1 MSSNNRGD
9 RIQLLQKV
17 LKKYFKPQPVAESRS
32 VLEQLLFAGCLEN
45 ARHDAAEE
53 AFQRLQEL
61 YFDWNEVRVTTI
73 TELGDALRGLPDA
86 ADAAAR
92 IKRGLQSIFEAR
104 YSFDLEDM
112 RKMNQGKAIQELAK
126 FVGVT
131 PFMLGYVVQHAFG
144 GHTIPVSQAMM
155 TVLLMTGIVTPSEAE
170 KHQTPGL
177 ERAIPKSKGHEFAS
191 CLQQLAA
198 EHFIQPTNK
207 NIKAILK
214 EAGAVELPKPEP
226 PKPMAAK
233 PKKAEPAALESKT
246 AESKNQADKKVESK
260 KPELKKPELKK
271 PELKKPESKEVKGKP
286 VEEVPVSKTSKPV
299 VAAKPAK
306 ADKSTKDVKS
316 GKGDKP
322 APSSK
327 GTKDGKP
334 TKVTPPAKKPLT
346 SKKPPQAGKKL
357 GKSKPAT
364 GASKKP
370 VVKKITKRKP
380 K

>member
-73 TELGDALRGLPDA
+73 TELADALRGLPDA

-92 IKRGLQSIFEAR
+92 IKRALQSIFETR

-112 RKMNQGKAIQELAK
+112 RKMNQGKAIQELSK
-126 FVGVT
+126 FVGVS
-131 PFMLGYVVQHAFG
+131 PFMLGYVVQHSFA

-155 TVLLMTGIVTPSEAE
+155 NVLLMTGIVTPSEAG

-191 CLQQLAA
+191 CLHQLAA
-198 EHFIQPTNK
+198 ENFIQPSNK

-226 PKPMAAK
+226 PKPIVAK
-233 PKKAEPAALESKT
+233 TKKDQPA
-246 AESKNQADKKVESK
+246 QAESK
-260 KPELKKPELKK
+260 KPESKDKKGHEKGHEKVDAKSK
-271 PELKKPESKEVKGKP
+271 PAAET
-286 VEEVPVSKTSKPV
+286 PVSKTSKPV
-299 VAAKPAK
+299 VAAKPTKGAQSAK
-306 ADKSTKDVKS
+306 DGKSDKDVKS
-316 GKGDKP
+316 HKDQKPTQKTKP
-322 APSSK
+322 A
-327 GTKDGKP
+327 KDAKSA
-334 TKVTPPAKKPLT
+334 KATPPAKKPLT
-346 SKKPPQAGKKL
+346 SKKPDSAKKL
-357 GKSKPAT
+357 GSSKPAA
-364 GASKKP
+364 GANKKP